1 MASSSER
8 TKAPGVY
15 RRGNGFA
22 YVVSLPRDAR
32 SRRRQQ
38 KWVGGF
44 ETLAEAKAA
53 RTRAMAELS
62 RNTYLPPTRLTFT
75 EFVED
80 QWLPAQRTRVRPGTL
95 ELYKQEW
102 KRVKP
107 RLGNFQLRSIS
118 PARLQSLYADLLES
132 GNRKREP
139 LSPRSVQITHA
150 FVHRCLVDAVRWGL
164 LDRNPADLVD
174 KPTAPRPEMRVWTP
188 TQVRVFLECTGK
200 ERLAPL
206 WRLLATTGLRRG
218 EALGLRWT
226 DVDLE
231 NARISVQQ
239 SLLEYRKGRA
249 NFGEPKTSNARRS
262 IDLDAQTVA
271 ALKKWRV
278 QLGETQLRAGAA
290 YERSPLV
297 FVDELG
303 RPLKPETVSR
313 TFQRLE
319 GQAGLPHIRLHG
331 LRHSHAT
338 AMLAAGISPKV
349 AQERLGHFSVSL
361 TLDTYSH
368 TIAGMQAEAA
378 RRVAELIDE

>member
-1 MASSSER
+1 M
-8 TKAPGVY
+8 Y

-22 YVVSLPRDAR
+22 YVVSLPRDPR
-32 SRRRQQ
+32 SGRRQQ

-44 ETLAEAKAA
+44 ETVAEAKAA
-53 RTRAMAELS
+53 RSRALAELAQH
-62 RNTYLPPTRLTFT
+62 TYLPPSKLTFT
-75 EFVED
+75 EFFED

-102 KRVKP
+102 RRVEP
-107 RLGNFQLRSIS
+107 RLGNFQLRSIT
-118 PARLQSLYADLLES
+118 PARLQSVYADLLES
-132 GNRKREP
+132 GNRKRGP

-150 FVHRCLVDAVRWGL
+150 FIHRCFVDAVRWGL
-164 LDRNPADLVD
+164 LDRNPAGLVD
-174 KPTAPRPEMRVWTP
+174 KPLAPRPDMRVWTP
-188 TQVRVFLECTGK
+188 SQVGAFLAFAGRD
-200 ERLAPL
+200 RLAPL

-231 NARISVQQ
+231 NARLSVQQ
-239 SLLEYRKGRA
+239 SLLEYRRGNA
-249 NFGEPKTSNARRS
+249 VFGEPKTSNARRS

-271 ALKKWRV
+271 VLKRWRV
-278 QLGETQLRAGAA
+278 QIAEEQLRAGSAC
-290 YERSPLV
+290 ERSPLI
-297 FVDELG
+297 FVDEFG
-303 RPLKPETVSR
+303 RPLNPETVSR
-313 TFQRLE
+313 IFPRLE
-319 GQAGLPHIRLHG
+319 LQAGLPHIGLHG

>member
-22 YVVSLPRDAR
+22 YVVSMPREAR
-32 SRRRQQ
+32 SGRRRQ

-44 ETLAEAKAA
+44 ETLSEAKAA
-53 RTRAMAELS
+53 RARAMAELS
-62 RNTYLPPTRLTFT
+62 RNAYLPPTRLTLT

-80 QWLPAQRTRVRPGTL
+80 QWLPAQRTRVRRGTL

-102 KRVKP
+102 ARVKP
-107 RLGNFQLRSIS
+107 RVGNFQLRSIS

-174 KPTAPRPEMRVWTP
+174 KPTAPRPEIRAWAP
-188 TQVRVFLECTGK
+188 IQVRTFLECAGK
-200 ERLAPL
+200 DRLAPL
-206 WRLLATTGLRRG
+206 WRLLATTGMRRG

-231 NARISVQQ
+231 SARISIQQ
-239 SLLEYRKGRA
+239 SLLEYRRGKA
-249 NFGEPKTSNARRS
+249 VFGEPKTSNARRS

-271 ALKKWRV
+271 TLKRWRI
-278 QLGETQLRAGAA
+278 QLSEEQLRGGPA
-290 YERSPLV
+290 YERSPLM
-297 FVDELG
+297 FVDERG
-303 RPLKPETVSR
+303 RPLRPETVSR
-313 TFQRLE
+313 IFGRLE
-319 GQAGLPHIRLHG
+319 EQAGLPHITLHG

-378 RRVAELIDE
+378 RRVAELIDD

>member
-44 ETLAEAKAA
+44 GTLAEAKAA
-53 RTRAMAELS
+53 RARAMAELS
-62 RNTYLPPTRLTFT
+62 RNAYVPPTKLTIT

-95 ELYKQEW
+95 ELYRQEW
-102 KRVKP
+102 RRVKP
-107 RLGNFQLRSIS
+107 RVGNIQLRSVS
-118 PARLQSLYADLLES
+118 PAHLQTLYADLLAAGSRKGES
-132 GNRKREP
+132 

-174 KPTAPRPEMRVWTP
+174 KPSAPRPEMRAWTP
-188 TQVRVFLECTGK
+188 SQVRAFLERARDD
-200 ERLAPL
+200 RLAPL

-218 EALGLRWT
+218 EALGLRWA
-226 DVDLE
+226 DIDLD

-239 SLLEYRKGRA
+239 SLLEYRQGKA
-249 NFGEPKTSNARRS
+249 IFAEPKTANARRS
-262 IDLDAQTVA
+262 IDLDALTVA

-278 QLGETQLRAGAA
+278 QSREEQFRAGS
-290 YERSPLV
+290 EVEKSPLV

-303 RPLKPETVSR
+303 RPLRPETVSR
-313 TFQRLE
+313 IFLRLE
-319 GQAGLPHIRLHG
+319 EQAGLPHIRLHG